1 MEASS
6 ICDSISA
13 TPHCFLRPSHEL
25 HIASRLAAKSFL
37 DPLTFS
43 ASKQRRNTS
52 KKAQGNSGVSK
63 KNSRQGQPLYIDGF
77 SVDQIWEQAVRIISH
92 TSDELNDNTLA
103 SSEPLDKPDSRPS
116 HHPHESSISEED
128 SSLSGNESYESDS
141 DAEQISEDA
150 DAADDLS
157 SNEGSSDIEN
167 GSFQGI
173 EDGSSVSEYGQSDT
187 YVEDKFNLNDGF
199 FSIDDFNKQSEYL
212 ENLDAKGAPEEF
224 SDEEEI
230 DWHIAPTAASMQ
242 DSDRPNKKEAKGRHD
257 DESSSE
263 SEDDGPTFG
272 NADLMNDDSDGD
284 MEGAN
289 DDAGDWID
297 TTEIKYDDF
306 FAPPARKAS
315 RKKSRPLPKTQP
327 SQSVTNNDDEDDGDV
342 ERAMADV
349 RRDIFDDV
357 SENSDVEMDEQT
369 GGAQPERSTHEKQRA
384 KIADEIRRLEMA
396 NVAEKA
402 WMLAGEAKASQRP
415 VNSLIE
421 NDLDFE
427 RIGKPVPV
435 VTNETSEAIEQLI
448 KQRILAKEFDEVV
461 RRLPDLLQRNSASR
475 GRVEVDQNKSQHS
488 LAELY
493 EKEHLKM
500 NDPGYVDEKD
510 EKLKRHHAEIDQLWR
525 NTSSQ
530 LDVLSNWHYKPKIAQ
545 PSINVISDVATVAME
560 EARPSGAGS
569 LGEQGT
575 LAPQEIYAPN
585 EKNGFGGEV
594 VLRSGLSMAKDEMSR
609 EDKSKRRRKQK
620 EQLKNAKSLPTSKKK
635 ADEGQQIVTDLK
647 KGGVNIVGDKG
658 QLQNLDG
665 EQPLRTAETQAGRLK
680 L

>member
-1 MEASS
+1 MGSTS

-13 TPHCFLRPSHEL
+13 TPHLFLRPSHEL

-37 DPLTFS
+37 DPLTL
-43 ASKQRRNTS
+43 KQRRNTS
-52 KKAQGNSGVSK
+52 KKGQGNSGISK
-63 KNSRQGQPLYIDGF
+63 KNLRHTQPLYVDGF
-77 SVDQIWEQAVRIISH
+77 SVDQIWEQAVRIIGH
-92 TSDELNDNTLA
+92 TSDELKDNILA
-103 SSEPLDKPDSRPS
+103 SSEPLSKPDSRPS
-116 HHPHESSISEED
+116 HHSRESSVSEED
-128 SSLSGNESYESDS
+128 ISLSENESDLSES
-141 DAEQISEDA
+141 DAEEVSEDDV
-150 DAADDLS
+150 DAAEDLS
-157 SNEGSSDIEN
+157 EGSSDIEEDED
-167 GSFQGI
+167 I
-173 EDGSSVSEYGQSDT
+173 EDGSSISENGQSDT

-230 DWHIAPTAASMQ
+230 DWHIAPTAASMKG
-242 DSDRPNKKEAKGRHD
+242 DKSDKKEAKESHD
-257 DESSSE
+257 DESSLE
-263 SEDDGPTFG
+263 SDDDGPTFG
-272 NADLMNDDSDGD
+272 NANLMGDDSDED
-284 MEGAN
+284 MEGVN
-289 DDAGDWID
+289 DDADDWVD
-297 TTEIKYDDF
+297 TTGIKYDDF
-306 FAPPARKAS
+306 FAPPARKVS

-327 SQSVTNNDDEDDGDV
+327 SKSVTNDEDEDEDDEDV

-349 RRDIFDDV
+349 RRDLFDDL
-357 SENSDVEMDEQT
+357 SEASDVDMDEQT
-369 GGAQPERSTHEKQRA
+369 DGARPERSTHEKQKA

-396 NVAEKA
+396 NVAKKE

-427 RIGKPVPV
+427 RVGKPVPV
-435 VTNETSEAIEQLI
+435 VTNETSEAIEQLV
-448 KQRILAKEFDEVV
+448 KQRILAKEFDEVI
-461 RRLPDLLQRNSASR
+461 RRLPDMLQENSAKR
-475 GRVEVDQNKSQHS
+475 GRVEVDQTKSQHS

-493 EKEHLKM
+493 EKDHLRM

-510 EKLKRHHAEIDQLWR
+510 EKLKRSHAEIEQLWK

-530 LDVLSNWHYKPKIAQ
+530 LDTLSNWHYKPKIAQ
-545 PSINVISDVATVAME
+545 PSINVVTDVATVAME

-569 LGEQGT
+569 MGEQGM

-594 VLRSGLSMAKDEMSR
+594 VLRSGHSMAKDEMSR

-620 EQLKNAKSLPTSKKK
+620 EQMKNAKSLPTSKKK
-635 ADEGQQIVTDLK
+635 TDEGQQIVSDLK
-647 KGGVNIVGDKG
+647 KGGVNIIGDKG

-665 EQPLRTAETQAGRLK
+665 QQATKTPEAQAGRFK